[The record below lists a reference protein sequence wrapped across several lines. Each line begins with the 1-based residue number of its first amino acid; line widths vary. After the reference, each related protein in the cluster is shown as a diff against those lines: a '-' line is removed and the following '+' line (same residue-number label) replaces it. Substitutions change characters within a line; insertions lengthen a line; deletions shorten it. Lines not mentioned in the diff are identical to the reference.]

1 MAPSGLSDSQLQS
14 FSRQG
19 FVNLGQLFDDEELHT
34 ISTEY
39 DRLVTDEAQVLG
51 NEEDGFFPYRA
62 MLNFRSQALA
72 AFILHPELL
81 AIAQQILG
89 DDVRFWWDEGI
100 NKKPSLLIDTRKVT
114 GILLPETNNA

>member
-62 MLNFRSQALA
+62 MSVSYTHL
-72 AFILHPELL
+72 
-81 AIAQQILG
+81 
-89 DDVRFWWDEGI
+89 
-100 NKKPSLLIDTRKVT
+100 T
-114 GILLPETNNA
+114 LPTKA